1 MQELPIQ
8 LANNAPT
15 TEWDKYVPLITNK
28 NSTHVYLTD
37 GIDEP
42 SFYNELCHNLYCA
55 DESDTFTLHIN
66 TPGGMLDTTFMLL
79 DAMRNSKAH
88 VIGHLTGTVAS
99 AGTII
104 ALTCDELVCSD
115 DLSWMSHYYSSMIGG
130 KGNEI
135 KARQTFTE
143 RTTSATFRRIHEGF
157 FSKKEIEEMIEGKD
171 FWLDEHEVRER
182 WARKQSTIPRLADE
196 AESARPTTQR
206 GRPRKA

>member
-1 MQELPIQ
+1 MELPQ
-8 LANNAPT
+8 LVTQQQPM
-15 TEWDKYVPLITNK
+15 TEWDRYVPIIENK
-28 NSTHVYLTD
+28 TATHVYLTD

-42 SFYNELCHNLYCA
+42 SFYNQLCHSLYCA
-55 DESDTFTLHIN
+55 DESDTCYLHIN

-88 VIGHLTGTVAS
+88 IIGHLTGTVAS

-104 ALTCDELVCSD
+104 ALTCDDLVCSD
-115 DLSWMSHYYSSMIGG
+115 DLAWMSHYYSAHIGG

-135 KARQTFTE
+135 KARQDFTE

-157 FSKKEIEEMIEGKD
+157 FTKKEIEEMIDGKD
-171 FWLDEHEVRER
+171 FWLDEIEVRER
-182 WARKQSTIPRLADE
+182 WARKQNVVPRLTDE
-196 AESARPTTQR
+196 PATEPAPKR

>member
-8 LANNAPT
+8 LANNTPT
-15 TEWDKYVPLITNK
+15 TEWEKYVPILTNK
-28 NSTHVYLTD
+28 NTVHVYLTD

-42 SFYNELCHNLYCA
+42 SFYNELCHSLYCA

-104 ALTCDELVCSD
+104 ALTCDELIASD
-115 DLSWMSHYYSSMIGG
+115 DLAWMSHYYSAHIGG

-135 KARQTFTE
+135 KARQDFTE

-157 FSKKEIEEMIEGKD
+157 FTKKEIEEMIDGKD

-182 WARKQSTIPRLADE
+182 WARKQSTIPRLVDE
-196 AESARPTTQR
+196 AEPTQPTTKR

>member
-1 MQELPIQ
+1 MDLPQ
-8 LANNAPT
+8 LVTQQQPM
-15 TEWDKYVPLITNK
+15 TEWDRYVPIVSNK
-28 NSTHVYLTD
+28 TTTHVHLTD
-37 GIDEP
+37 DIDEP
-42 SFYNELCHNLYCA
+42 SFYNQLCHSLYCA
-55 DESDTFTLHIN
+55 DESDTFYLHIN

-88 VIGHLTGTVAS
+88 IIGHLTGTVAS

-104 ALTCDELVCSD
+104 ALTCDELICSD

-135 KARQTFTE
+135 KARQEFTE

-157 FSKKEIEEMIEGKD
+157 FTKKEIQEMIEGKD
-171 FWLDEHEVRER
+171 FWLDETEVRER
-182 WARKQSTIPRLADE
+182 WARKQSTVPRTVDE
-196 AESARPTTQR
+196 LEPTTPTTKR

>member
-8 LANNAPT
+8 LANNTPT
-15 TEWDKYVPLITNK
+15 TEWEKYVPILTNK
-28 NSTHVYLTD
+28 NTVHVYLTD

-42 SFYNELCHNLYCA
+42 SFYNELCHSLYCA
-55 DESDTFTLHIN
+55 DESDTYTLHIN

-88 VIGHLTGTVAS
+88 IIGHLTGTVAS

-104 ALTCDELVCSD
+104 ALTCDELICSD

-135 KARQTFTE
+135 KARQEFTE

-157 FSKKEIEEMIEGKD
+157 FTKKEIEEMIDGKD

-182 WARKQSTIPRLADE
+182 WARKQSTVPRLTDE
-196 AESARPTTQR
+196 LEPTQPTTKR

>member
-79 DAMRNSKAH
+79 DAMRSSKAH

>member
-79 DAMRNSKAH
+79 DAMRNSPAH
-88 VIGHLTGTVAS
+88 IIGHLTGTVAS

-104 ALTCDELVCSD
+104 ALTCDELICSD

>member
-1 MQELPIQ
+1 MQELPLQ
-8 LANNAPT
+8 LANT
-15 TEWDKYVPLITNK
+15 TPSRVWDLYVPIVSNK
-28 NSTHVYLTD
+28 NTNHVYLTD

-42 SFYNELCHNLYCA
+42 SFYNELCHTLYTA
-55 DESDTFTLHIN
+55 DESDTFYFHIN

-79 DAMRNSKAH
+79 DAMRNSPAH
-88 VIGHLTGTVAS
+88 IIGHLTGTVAS

-104 ALTCDELVCSD
+104 ALTCDELICSD

-196 AESARPTTQR
+196 AESARPTTKR

>member
-1 MQELPIQ
+1 MQELPFQIQ
-8 LANNAPT
+8 NNKP
-15 TEWDKYVPLITNK
+15 ESCWELYVPIIQNK
-28 NSTHVYLTD
+28 TTTHVYLTD

-42 SFYNELCHNLYCA
+42 SFYNQLCHSLYCA
-55 DESDTFTLHIN
+55 DESDTFYLHIN

-88 VIGHLTGTVAS
+88 IIGHLTGTVAS

-104 ALTCDELVCSD
+104 ALTCDELICSD

-135 KARQTFTE
+135 KARQEFTE

-157 FSKKEIEEMIEGKD
+157 FTKKEIQEMIDGRD
-171 FWLDEHEVRER
+171 FWLDETEVRER
-182 WARKQSTIPRLADE
+182 WARKQSTVPRTVDE
-196 AESARPTTQR
+196 LEPTTPTTKR

>member
-88 VIGHLTGTVAS
+88 IIGHLTGTVAS

-104 ALTCDELVCSD
+104 ALTCDELIASD
-115 DLSWMSHYYSSMIGG
+115 DLAWMSHYYSAHIGG

-135 KARQTFTE
+135 KARQDFTE

-157 FSKKEIEEMIEGKD
+157 FTKKEIEEMIDGKD

-196 AESARPTTQR
+196 AEPTQPTTKR

>member
-104 ALTCDELVCSD
+104 ALTCDELICSD
-115 DLSWMSHYYSSMIGG
+115 DLSWMSHYYSSMLGG

-135 KARQTFTE
+135 KARQEFTE

-157 FSKKEIEEMIEGKD
+157 FTKKEIEEMIDGKD

-182 WARKQSTIPRLADE
+182 WARKQSTVPRLTDE
-196 AESARPTTQR
+196 LEPTQPTTKR

>member
-104 ALTCDELVCSD
+104 ALTCDELIASD
-115 DLSWMSHYYSSMIGG
+115 DLAWMSHYYSAHIGG

-135 KARQTFTE
+135 KARQDFTE

-157 FSKKEIEEMIEGKD
+157 FTKKEIEEMIDGKD

-196 AESARPTTQR
+196 AESARPTTKR

>member
-1 MQELPIQ
+1 MQELPLQ
-8 LANNAPT
+8 LANNTPT
-15 TEWDKYVPLITNK
+15 TEWEKYVPILTNK
-28 NSTHVYLTD
+28 NTVHVYLTD

-42 SFYNELCHNLYCA
+42 SFYNELCHSLYCA
-55 DESDTFTLHIN
+55 DESDTYTLHIN

-88 VIGHLTGTVAS
+88 IIGHLTGTVAS

-104 ALTCDELVCSD
+104 ALACDELICSD

>member
-1 MQELPIQ
+1 MQELPLQIQ
-8 LANNAPT
+8 NTKPDSV
-15 TEWDKYVPLITNK
+15 WDLYVPIIESKTT
-28 NSTHVYLTD
+28 THAYLTS

-42 SFYNELCHNLYCA
+42 SFYNQLCHSLYCA
-55 DESDTFTLHIN
+55 GESDTFYLHIN

-79 DAMRNSKAH
+79 DAIRNSKAH

-104 ALTCDELVCSD
+104 ALTCDDLICSD
-115 DLSWMSHYYSSMIGG
+115 DLAWMSHYYSAHIGG

-135 KARQTFTE
+135 KARQDFTE

-157 FSKKEIEEMIEGKD
+157 FTKKEIEEMINGKD

-182 WARKQSTIPRLADE
+182 WARKQFTIPRLADE
-196 AESARPTTQR
+196 AEPTQLATKR

>member
-104 ALTCDELVCSD
+104 ALTCDELICSD

>member
-104 ALTCDELVCSD
+104 ALTCDELICSD

-130 KGNEI
+130 Y
-135 KARQTFTE
+135 
-143 RTTSATFRRIHEGF
+143 
-157 FSKKEIEEMIEGKD
+157 
-171 FWLDEHEVRER
+171 L
-182 WARKQSTIPRLADE
+182 LAI
-196 AESARPTTQR
+196 
-206 GRPRKA
+206 

>member
-8 LANNAPT
+8 LADNKPNSVW
-15 TEWDKYVPLITNK
+15 ELYVPIVQNK
-28 NSTHVYLTD
+28 TTTHVYLTD

-42 SFYNELCHNLYCA
+42 SFYNQLCHSLYSA
-55 DESDTFTLHIN
+55 DDSDTFYLHIN

-88 VIGHLTGTVAS
+88 IIGHLTGTVAS

-104 ALTCDELVCSD
+104 ALTCDELICSD
-115 DLSWMSHYYSSMIGG
+115 DLSWMSHYYSSMLGG

-135 KARQTFTE
+135 KARQEFTE

-157 FSKKEIEEMIEGKD
+157 FTKKEIEEMIDGRD
-171 FWLDEHEVRER
+171 FWLDENDVRER
-182 WARKQSTIPRLADE
+182 WARKQSTVPRATDE
-196 AESARPTTQR
+196 LEPSAPTTKR

>member
-37 GIDEP
+37 CIDEP

-104 ALTCDELVCSD
+104 ALTCDELICSD

>member
-1 MQELPIQ
+1 MQELPLQ
-8 LANNAPT
+8 LASNTPT
-15 TEWDKYVPLITNK
+15 RVWDLFVPIVSNK
-28 NSTHVYLTD
+28 TTTHVYLTD

-42 SFYNELCHNLYCA
+42 SFYNELCHSLYCA
-55 DESDTFTLHIN
+55 DESDTYYLHIN

-88 VIGHLTGTVAS
+88 IIGHLTGTVAS

-104 ALTCDELVCSD
+104 ALTCDELLCSD

-135 KARQTFTE
+135 KARQEFTE
-143 RTTSATFRRIHEGF
+143 RTTSTTFRRIHEGF
-157 FSKKEIEEMIEGKD
+157 FTKKEIEEMIDGKD
-171 FWLDEHEVRER
+171 FWLDENDVRER
-182 WARKQSTIPRLADE
+182 WARKTSVIPRLTDE
-196 AESARPTTQR
+196 LEPTTEPTKR

>member
-1 MQELPIQ
+1 MQELPFQIQ
-8 LANNAPT
+8 NNKPDSV
-15 TEWDKYVPLITNK
+15 WDMYVPIIENK
-28 NSTHVYLTD
+28 TTTHVYLTD

-42 SFYNELCHNLYCA
+42 SFYNQLCHSLYCA
-55 DESDTFTLHIN
+55 DESDTFYLHIN

-88 VIGHLTGTVAS
+88 IIGHLTGTVAS

-104 ALTCDELVCSD
+104 ALTCDELICSD

-135 KARQTFTE
+135 KARQEFTE

-157 FSKKEIEEMIEGKD
+157 FTKKEIEEMIDGKD
-171 FWLDEHEVRER
+171 FWLDEIEVRER
-182 WARKQSTIPRLADE
+182 WARKQNVVPRITDE
-196 AESARPTTQR
+196 LESSIPTTKR